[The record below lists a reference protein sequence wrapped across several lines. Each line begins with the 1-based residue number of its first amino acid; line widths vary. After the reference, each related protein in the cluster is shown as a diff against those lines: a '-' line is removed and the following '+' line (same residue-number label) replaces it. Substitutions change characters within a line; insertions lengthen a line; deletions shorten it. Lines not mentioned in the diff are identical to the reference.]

1 MTARSS
7 SRTIVRY
14 TLFQIPD
21 LILLGLGVAA
31 AVRWWNLPVLAAYGL
46 LAAWVAKDVIMYPIL
61 RVAYE
66 GGGSSGVEAI
76 HGALGVVTEPLVPS
90 GYVRLGSERWKAE
103 LAGGSGAVLVGSEI
117 RVVEIRGLL
126 RSPQPTRG
134 YRAFP

>member
-1 MTARSS
+1 MTAKSR
-7 SRTIVRY
+7 SRTIARY

-21 LILLGLGVAA
+21 LILLGLGLAA
-31 AVRWWNLPVLAAYGL
+31 AVRWWNLPVFAAYGL
-46 LAAWVAKDVIMYPIL
+46 LAAWVAKDVMMYPIL

-103 LAGGSGAVLVGSEI
+103 LVSGSEAVTVGSAI
-117 RVVEIRGLL
+117 RVVELRGLTL
-126 RSPQPTRG
+126 IVEPVTS
-134 YRAFP
+134 AES

>member
-1 MTARSS
+1 MTARSR

-31 AVRWWNLPVLAAYGL
+31 AVRWWNLPVFAAYGL
-46 LAAWVAKDVIMYPIL
+46 LAAWVAKDVVMYPIL

-76 HGALGVVTEPLVPS
+76 HGALGVVTQSLVPS

-103 LAGGSGAVLVGSEI
+103 LVRGNEAVSVGSAI
-117 RVVEIRGLL
+117 RVVELRGLTL
-126 RSPQPTRG
+126 IVEPVTAAES
-134 YRAFP
+134 